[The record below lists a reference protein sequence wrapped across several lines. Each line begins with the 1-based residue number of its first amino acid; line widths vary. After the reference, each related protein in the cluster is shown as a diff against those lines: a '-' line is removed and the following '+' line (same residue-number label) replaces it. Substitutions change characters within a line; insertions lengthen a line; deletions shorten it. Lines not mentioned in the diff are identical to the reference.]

1 MNQAQPRKLESLR
14 RNPAPPPALEERVVD
29 ALKAKQL
36 IVTATGGTR
45 MKMQYAINAAIAIVA
60 MVAGLAAGQ
69 RLDGTAPQPA
79 EAVTGNQYAL
89 LLYENESYRD
99 PDPGGMEAR
108 IAEYSQWAREVA
120 GTGRYVAG
128 EKLTDDALLLMP
140 DGARN
145 RTIPAAEQGELEGFF
160 IISASDLE
168 EAAEIA
174 ATCPHLRYG
183 GTVSLRRIEG

>member
-1 MNQAQPRKLESLR
+1 MNQSQPRKLESLR
-14 RNPAPPPALEERVVD
+14 RNPAPPPALEERVIE

-36 IVTATGGTR
+36 IVTATGGTS

-69 RLDGTAPQPA
+69 RLDGATPQPA
-79 EAVTGNQYAL
+79 EAATGNQYAL
-89 LLYENESYRD
+89 LLYENESYRN
-99 PDPGGMEAR
+99 PEPGGMEAR
-108 IAEYSQWAREVA
+108 IAEYSQWARGVA

-160 IISASDLE
+160 IISASDLV

-174 ATCPHLRYG
+174 ASCPHLRYG
-183 GTVSLRRIEG
+183 GTVSLRRIAG